1 MKADLVYKVARIN
14 YKKKEYQQENSR
26 LGYLE
31 LQQDNLDSIPVP
43 AGWDLLQDPHKARVS
58 CGWTFSC

>member
-14 YKKKEYQQENSR
+14 YKKKEYQEENSR

-31 LQQDNLDSIPVP
+31 LQEDNLDSIPVP
-43 AGWDLLQDPHKARVS
+43 AG
-58 CGWTFSC
+58 